1 MIIDLKKIQF
11 CMEGAELATQRL
23 DYYQSYGVLFEQ
35 PPQKLQQIHDFK
47 ENLNTLNKEYLDLF
61 IRPSN
66 KYVFPCCSAYK
77 SFEDQK
83 DIKGSSIKNNEDQKE
98 NDHLIFE
105 IKHMCSLIK
114 KEKRQWQ
121 RKNYLIAVNFLYQ
134 EQNYLLDQLDW
145 LPVLCAQIQ
154 KNSASRFYNEV
165 ALNLKNFFYFE
176 KLLLEQILLKKI
188 NPLN

>member
-1 MIIDLKKIQF
+1 
-11 CMEGAELATQRL
+11 
-23 DYYQSYGVLFEQ
+23 
-35 PPQKLQQIHDFK
+35 
-47 ENLNTLNKEYLDLF
+47 
-61 IRPSN
+61 
-66 KYVFPCCSAYK
+66 
-77 SFEDQK
+77 
-83 DIKGSSIKNNEDQKE
+83 
-98 NDHLIFE
+98 
-105 IKHMCSLIK
+105 MCSLIK

>member
-1 MIIDLKKIQF
+1 MIIELKKIQL
-11 CMEGAELATQRL
+11 CLQGAELATLRL

-35 PPQKLQQIHDFK
+35 PPQKLQRIHDLK
-47 ENLNTLNKEYLDLF
+47 ENLDTLGKEYLDLF

-66 KYVFPCCSAYK
+66 KYVFPCRSAHK
-77 SFEDQK
+77 TFEDRK
-83 DIKGSSIKNNEDQKE
+83 DTQGPSIKNSKDRKP
-98 NDHLIFE
+98 NDHLVFG

-114 KEKRQWQ
+114 REKRQWQ

-145 LPVLCAQIQ
+145 LPALCAQIQ
-154 KNSASRFYNEV
+154 KNSASRFYNEM
-165 ALNLKNFFYFE
+165 ALNLKNFFFFE

-188 NPLN
+188 NLLN

>member
-1 MIIDLKKIQF
+1 MIIELKKIQF
-11 CMEGAELATQRL
+11 CLQGAELADLRS

-66 KYVFPCCSAYK
+66 KYVFPCCSAHK
-77 SFEDQK
+77 SFVDQK
-83 DIKGSSIKNNEDQKE
+83 DTQGPSIKNNEDQKA

-105 IKHMCSLIK
+105 INHMCSLIK

-145 LPVLCAQIQ
+145 IPVLCAQIQ
-154 KNSASRFYNEV
+154 KKSTSRFYNEV

-188 NPLN
+188 KLLN

>member
-1 MIIDLKKIQF
+1 MIIELKKIQL
-11 CMEGAELATQRL
+11 CLQGAELAALRL
-23 DYYQSYGVLFEQ
+23 DYYQSYSVLFEQ
-35 PPQKLQQIHDFK
+35 PPQKLQQIH
-47 ENLNTLNKEYLDLF
+47 TLNEDMDTLDKEYLDLF

-66 KYVFPCCSAYK
+66 KYVFPFRSAHK
-77 SFEDQK
+77 IFADRK
-83 DIKGSSIKNNEDQKE
+83 DTDSSSIKNIENHKP

-114 KEKRQWQ
+114 REKRQWQ
-121 RKNYLIAVNFLYQ
+121 RKNYLIAVNLLYQ

-145 LPVLCAQIQ
+145 LPALCAQIQ
-154 KNSASRFYNEV
+154 KNSTSRFYNEV

-188 NPLN
+188 NLLN